1 LSTPMIILQGS
12 EDAVVPPAQAE
23 SLVSSLASANIPH
36 SYLLFEGEGHGFRQ
50 AENIAKALESELS
63 FLGQILG
70 FEPAGS
76 ITQVEI
82 K

>member
-1 LSTPMIILQGS
+1 MIILQGT
-12 EDAVVPPAQAE
+12 EDAVVPPSQAE
-23 SLVSSLASANIPH
+23 SLVRSLASANIPH

-50 AENIAKALESELS
+50 AENIATALESELS

-70 FEPAGS
+70 FEPATS
-76 ITQVEI
+76 KTHVEI